1 MSVATS
7 ESPNIRISPK
17 AKATLREL
25 SKREGRPMQAV
36 LDEAIERYRRE
47 TFLDQANAAYAR
59 LRKDPKAWRQELA
72 ERAEWDGTLMDGLS
86 EK

>member
-1 MSVATS
+1 MPSTS
-7 ESPNIRISPK
+7 ESPNVRISPR

-25 SKREGRPMQAV
+25 SKREGKSMQAV
-36 LDEAIERYRRE
+36 LDEAIDHYRRE
-47 TFLDQANAAYAR
+47 TFLDRANAAYAQ

-86 EK
+86 TE